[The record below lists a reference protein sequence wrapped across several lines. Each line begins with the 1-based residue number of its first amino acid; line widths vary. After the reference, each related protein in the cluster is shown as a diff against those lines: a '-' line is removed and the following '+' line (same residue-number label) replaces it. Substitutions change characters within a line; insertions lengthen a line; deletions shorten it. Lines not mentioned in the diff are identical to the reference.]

1 MITRT
6 EQQQNIKQKRKRRQT
21 DFEKLI
27 EKMERDGDY
36 QNRVIVSDRK
46 HDRRERRSRHS

>member
-1 MITRT
+1 MIMRT
-6 EQQQNIKQKRKRRQT
+6 EQQQIKQKRKQT

-36 QNRVIVSDRK
+36 QNRVIVSERK
-46 HDRRERRSRHS
+46 HDRRERRRPHS

>member
-1 MITRT
+1 MMRT
-6 EQQQNIKQKRKRRQT
+6 EQQQVRHKRKRKQT

-46 HDRRERRSRHS
+46 HDRRERRAKSHS